1 MSPRRSPAGRSSQRK
16 YDDLLRSWRRRQ
28 RKLFA
33 IVGAICLCVLVASF
47 IAAEMWPAGAWIC
60 GVFGGAALAFW
71 TFARLSP
78 PAWIENWQSGA
89 WGEQA
94 TAKELA
100 PLEGEGWIVLH
111 DLAAERGNIDHIVV
125 GVGGVFLLDSKRLGG
140 EVSVDDSGVT
150 VRRLDDRDLSYR
162 HPGPNHLLGLA
173 RQTHDRVLAVS
184 RINTW
189 VSPVMVLWAEFP
201 QGVVDDRCAYVH
213 GEELAAWLRS
223 RPPKIAA
230 GRVHQWNR
238 VGSCPGAAH
247 EVNRD
252 TVDGNPVVLVSVDGC
267 LCRPPVE
274 AVGPVAS
281 QRLEA

>member
-33 IVGAICLCVLVASF
+33 IVGAICLCVVVASF
-47 IAAEMWPAGAWIC
+47 IAAERWPAGAWIS

-71 TFARLSP
+71 MFARLSP
-78 PAWIENWQSGA
+78 PAWIENWQTGA

-140 EVSVDDSGVT
+140 EVSVDDGDVT

-162 HPGPNHLLGLA
+162 HLGPNHLLGLA

-201 QGVVDDRCAYVH
+201 QRVVDDRCAYVH
-213 GEELAAWLRS
+213 DEELAAWLRS

-230 GRVHQWNR
+230 GRVQQ
-238 VGSCPGAAH
+238 VA
-247 EVNRD
+247 
-252 TVDGNPVVLVSVDGC
+252 
-267 LCRPPVE
+267 E
-274 AVGPVAS
+274 AVRAS
-281 QRLEA
+281 